1 MNPLIHPEA
10 AMEQILRHSP
20 RTGSISCP
28 LAECAGRVLRETVHA
43 DRPFPPFDRAM
54 LDGFALRA
62 TETGTG
68 EPFIITGQA
77 PAGHPRM
84 RLGNQAR
91 ACVEIMT
98 GAMLPDGADCIVP
111 YEDTQRLDGER
122 MRIRG
127 AARYQ
132 PGQAVHLRGSDHA
145 DQAPLL
151 APGIRLGSREIAV
164 AATCGAEYL
173 QVSEI
178 PSIAIAGS
186 GDELVELSA
195 RPEPHQ
201 IRRSNDFAILAALA
215 RAGFPARQRIHLPD
229 DAEACLR
236 ELRSLVENNTFVI
249 LSGGISMG
257 RKDHLPTVLDE
268 LGLIGVFHGVAQ
280 KPGKP
285 MGFWRHRD
293 GAVFALPG
301 NPLSTLSCLHRYVIP
316 ALQTTQQWT
325 QRHPA
330 REVRLR
336 QPVRVRKD
344 FTVFMPVRL
353 EEENRAVAV
362 PPQNSG
368 DLVAIL
374 QSDGYIAISDGV
386 AEADESMVFA
396 FHPWY

>member
-1 MNPLIHPEA
+1 MSPLIHPDEA
-10 AMEQILRHSP
+10 FKQILRHLPKSG
-20 RTGSISCP
+20 RISCP
-28 LAECAGRVLRETVHA
+28 LAACAGRVLRETICA

-62 TETGTG
+62 AETGTS
-68 EPFIITGQA
+68 EPFIITAQA
-77 PAGHPRM
+77 PAGHPQM
-84 RLGNQAR
+84 RLAKQAR
-91 ACVEIMT
+91 SCVEIMT
-98 GAMLPDGADCIVP
+98 GAMLPRGADCIVP
-111 YEDTQRLDGER
+111 YEDTQRLDEGH
-122 MRIRG
+122 MRIKG
-127 AARYQ
+127 GGRYE

-145 DQAPLL
+145 AEAPLL
-151 APGIRLGSREIAV
+151 APGVRLGSREIAV
-164 AATCGAEYL
+164 AATCGAEHL

-186 GDELVELSA
+186 GDELVDPSA

-201 IRRSNDFAILAALA
+201 IRRSNDLTILAALA
-215 RAGFPARQRIHLPD
+215 REGFPARQRITLPD
-229 DAEACLR
+229 NAEACLR
-236 ELRSLVENNTFVI
+236 ELRSLVKNNTFVI
-249 LSGGISMG
+249 LSGGLSAG
-257 RKDHLPTVLDE
+257 RKDHLPSVLNE

-285 MGFWRHRD
+285 MGFWYHRD
-293 GAVFALPG
+293 GVVFALPG
-301 NPLSTLSCLHRYVIP
+301 NPLSTLSCLHHYVIP
-316 ALQTTQQWT
+316 ALQAAQQRT

-330 REVRLR
+330 RAVRLR
-336 QPVRVRKD
+336 RPVRVRKD

-374 QSDGYIAISDGV
+374 RSDGYLLIPDGV
-386 AEADESMVFA
+386 AEADESMALA